1 MQLRLFYSI
10 LGLLFSV
17 LLLAKGESAHY
28 QVAVRQMGHHILS
41 DLGDINSR
49 VMPVKQEGDLFIL
62 SFEKPF
68 SFEPLRLVDRIEE
81 TVQQAK
87 LSEYYQV
94 VLINEATAE
103 VVYSF
108 EHSPDSLSNI
118 IPCLGRDQPIAKY
131 RLQIRFPDFQEEES
145 AEIPFW
151 LMAIFIVGPIA
162 LLLIYPRKKNTQTE
176 AIPDD
181 TIQLGAYAYSP
192 AKALLSLKDQKQ
204 ELTGKEGDLLLRL
217 YQDLNQTVKRE
228 ELLEAVWGDEGDYV
242 GRTLDVFISRL
253 RKKLEEDP
261 SVKIVNIRGVGY
273 KLIV

>member
-1 MQLRLFYSI
+1 MHLRLFYTI
-10 LGLLFSV
+10 LGLFLSI
-17 LLLAKGESAHY
+17 LLSAKGEAAHY

-41 DLGDINSR
+41 DFGDTNSR

-62 SFEKPF
+62 KFEKPF

-81 TVQQAK
+81 TVIQAK

-94 VLINEATAE
+94 ALINEASGE

-118 IPCLGRDQPIAKY
+118 IPCLGREQPIAKY

-145 AEIPFW
+145 AEIPLW

-162 LLLIYPRKKNTQTE
+162 LLLIYPRKKNTEAESVTE
-176 AIPDD
+176 DS
-181 TIQLGAYAYSP
+181 IQLGAYTYSP
-192 AKALLSLKDQKQ
+192 AKALLRFKDQKQ
-204 ELTGKEGDLLLRL
+204 ELTGKEGELLLRL
-217 YQDLNQTVKRE
+217 YQDVNQTVKRE
-228 ELLEAVWGDEGDYV
+228 DLLEAVWGDEGDYV

-253 RKKLEEDP
+253 RKKLEEDS

-273 KLIV
+273 KLIS

>member
-1 MQLRLFYSI
+1 MQLRLFHTI
-10 LGLLFSV
+10 LGLFFSI
-17 LLLAKGESAHY
+17 LLSAKGEAAHY

-41 DLGDINSR
+41 DFGDINSR
-49 VMPVKQEGDLFIL
+49 VMPVEQEGDLFIL
-62 SFEKPF
+62 KFEKPF

-81 TVQQAK
+81 TVIQAK

-94 VLINEATAE
+94 ALINEATGE

-118 IPCLGRDQPIAKY
+118 IPCLGRDQPTAKY

-145 AEIPFW
+145 AEFPLW
-151 LMAIFIVGPIA
+151 LMAIFIVGPIV
-162 LLLIYPRKKNTQTE
+162 LLLMYPRKKNIE
-176 AIPDD
+176 AEPLSEDS
-181 TIQLGAYAYSP
+181 IQLGAYTYSP
-192 AKALLSLKDQKQ
+192 TKAQLSFKDQKQ
-204 ELTGKEGDLLLRL
+204 ELTGKEGELLLRL
-217 YQDLNQTVKRE
+217 YQDINQTVKRE
-228 ELLEAVWGDEGDYV
+228 DLLEAVWGDEGDYV

-273 KLIV
+273 KLIS